1 MMKDDDGCNGRKKI
15 LIFDGYILETRTI
28 ARCSRAGMSVPIA
41 ISGDDPSRKL
51 KHDHV
56 CAISRAENPKM

>member
-1 MMKDDDGCNGRKKI
+1 MMKDDDGCSGRKKI

-28 ARCSRAGMSVPIA
+28 ARCSRTGMPVPIA

-51 KHDHV
+51 KHD
-56 CAISRAENPKM
+56 A